1 MQAQSPSIR
10 IRRKKS
16 RLRSLAG
23 FLAKVFRPKSAKAGL
38 AILIALVLM
47 VVLGTAFIPF
57 SPYQNTP
64 QPNHPPSSTHLFGT
78 DFQGR
83 DVLSEVVWGAYPS
96 LSVSIYAALGATLL
110 GFFVGILSGYYQK
123 LYPTVGG
130 ATDVVMAI
138 PLFPLLI
145 LLGLILISNA
155 SLIGIVLIAVLWAPV
170 ARSVRSQVQSV
181 KKLAFVDSAKTS
193 GLGDLQIVFKVM
205 VYEVAPLAIAYFI
218 TNVSLN
224 IVLVTALQFIGMGN
238 PLLVSWGTIL
248 YWAQQYGFNAG
259 DWWWILFPGLIISL
273 TTTGF
278 GLIGFSIEEI
288 ANPRLRS
295 SS

>member
-1 MQAQSPSIR
+1 
-10 IRRKKS
+10 
-16 RLRSLAG
+16 
-23 FLAKVFRPKSAKAGL
+23 
-38 AILIALVLM
+38 
-47 VVLGTAFIPF
+47 
-57 SPYQNTP
+57 
-64 QPNHPPSSTHLFGT
+64 LFGT

-83 DVLSEVVWGAYPS
+83 DVLSEIVWGAYPS
-96 LSVSIYAALGATLL
+96 LSISIYAALGATLL
-110 GFFVGILSGYYQK
+110 GFFAGILSGYYQK

-145 LLGLILISNA
+145 LLGLILIANS
-155 SLIGIVLIAVLWAPV
+155 SLIGVVLIAVLWAPV
-170 ARSVRSQVQSV
+170 ARSVRSQVLSV
-181 KKLAFVDSAKTS
+181 KKLAFVESAKTS
-193 GLGDLQIVFKVM
+193 GLSDLQVVFKII
-205 VYEVAPLAIAYFI
+205 VYEVAPLAVAYFI

-259 DWWWILFPGLIISL
+259 DWWWIFFPGLIITL

-295 SS
+295 SA